1 MQILPSKWYYMR
13 IKISAVTSGRN
24 NSIAEVQ
31 RWKHRSR
38 CSMQK
43 SLSWTQKK
51 TLLRRNKEKSY
62 SISAYSKKETN
73 LVTRESTEVKAQ

>member
-1 MQILPSKWYYMR
+1 
-13 IKISAVTSGRN
+13 
-24 NSIAEVQ
+24 
-31 RWKHRSR
+31 
-38 CSMQK
+38 MQK